1 MKRLIFLF
9 LSVILLAA
17 CAPSQS
23 VPAQPTPQAFVT
35 STMPPTPLP
44 MPTSNTMPMQ
54 ISDNMSVTPTPTTD
68 PSIFAQLFPGSKA
81 GNEMTRIDQ
90 QGMVSVEVTPF
101 NLGMPGDTLIFEV
114 FMNTHSVDLSMDL
127 AQLATLITDTGLAI
141 PASTWDAPRGGHH
154 VSGKLI
160 FPAYKDGVFIL
171 EGATTFSLQV
181 RDVNADLRT
190 FEWDL

>member
-1 MKRLIFLF
+1 MKQLIFLF
-9 LSVILLAA
+9 LSVMLLAA

-23 VPAQPTPQAFVT
+23 IPAQPTTQTFVT

-44 MPTSNTMPMQ
+44 MPTSNVMSMQ
-54 ISDNMSVTPTPTTD
+54 VSDDMAITPTPTTD
-68 PSIFAQLFPGSKA
+68 PSIFSQLFPGSNA

-90 QGMVSVEVTPF
+90 QGMVSVEVTPI

-127 AQLATLITDTGLAI
+127 AQLATLTTDSGLVI
-141 PASTWDAPRGGHH
+141 PASMWDAPRGGHH
-154 VSGKLI
+154 VSGKLT
-160 FPAYKDGVFIL
+160 FPAIKDGAPIFNEVTSF
-171 EGATTFSLQV
+171 TLQIRNV
-181 RDVNADLRT
+181 DADLRT